1 MAPAGIFNKPAALAV
16 SGGCGPGTGRD
27 TGHDAAA
34 IRKAIRA
41 KYAEVSKTADGKFKY
56 PTGREGAARLG
67 YDRKLLDET
76 AAALLQSFC
85 GVGNPFALG
94 PIRQGEAVL
103 DIGCGAGFDTLVAS
117 RLVGTG
123 GTVCG
128 IDITPE
134 MVRRAQEN
142 IRAAGADNVT
152 VQLAAVE
159 DMPFGGNRFDV
170 VISNGVLNLSP
181 CKDKAFAEIC
191 RVLKPGGRFQ
201 FADVVVQEDLP
212 AGAACSADAWSQ

>member
-1 MAPAGIFNKPAALAV
+1 MVSAEIFNKPAALAV
-16 SGGCGPGTGRD
+16 SGGCGQS

-34 IRKAIRA
+34 IRKAIQE
-41 KYAEVSKTADGKFKY
+41 KYAEVSKSAAGKFKY
-56 PTGREGAARLG
+56 PTGREGADGLG
-67 YDRKLLDET
+67 YDRKLLDE
-76 AAALLQSFC
+76 AADALLQSFC

-117 RLVGTG
+117 RLVGTA

-142 IRAAGADNVT
+142 IRAAGADNVAI
-152 VQLAAVE
+152 QLAAVE
-159 DMPFGGNRFDV
+159 DMPFSDNRFDV

-191 RVLKPGGRFQ
+191 RVLKPGGRLQ
-201 FADVVVQEDLP
+201 FADVVVQEELP
-212 AGAACSADAWSQ
+212 AGTACSSAEAWSQ